1 MSNIDREVSMLCII
15 LGVRNTNYWSDQ
27 CARHRLLW
35 SPRSLSRV
43 SGETSAAPRYTLS
56 PNIGGDG
63 GERRE
68 RGAYEWSVPTESDN
82 IRLEHR
88 MQ

>member
-1 MSNIDREVSMLCII
+1 MIHII
-15 LGVRNTNYWSDQ
+15 LGVRNTKYWSDQ

-35 SPRSLSRV
+35 SPRSLSPV

-63 GERRE
+63 GER
-68 RGAYEWSVPTESDN
+68 GAYEWSVRTES